1 MPNTYTQIHIQF
13 VFAVKNRTA
22 VIAKLWKDELYKYM
36 TGIIQNKGHKLLAIN
51 GVEDHIHILVGL
63 KPTESISDLMREL
76 KSNSSKWV
84 NEKGYTKGKFEWQE
98 GYGAF
103 SYSKSQVTNVIDY
116 IENQEIHHHKQ
127 SFHEEYLN
135 FLEKF
140 DVEYDER
147 YVFRDMF

>member
-36 TGIIQNKGHKLLAIN
+36 TGIVQNKGHKLLAIN

-63 KPTESISDLMREL
+63 RPNESISDLIREV

-84 NEKGYTKGKFEWQE
+84 NEKRYTQGKFEWQE

-103 SYSKSQVTNVIDY
+103 SYSKSQVSNVISY
-116 IENQEIHHHKQ
+116 IENQEEHHRKTALK
-127 SFHEEYLN
+127 EEYLD
-135 FLEKF
+135 FLKKF
-140 DVEYDER
+140 EVEYDEQ
-147 YVFRDMF
+147 YIFKDLE